1 MFDLFTEQGKISERE
16 YISRKAAKFWTIAGG
31 TSLSSVS
38 VGQYFVN
45 PITWATIT
53 ASLPELPDI
62 QRSERVP
69 EERPKKKESTLPK
82 HWRAKPAY
90 PGAKC

>member
-1 MFDLFTEQGKISERE
+1 MLGLFTPAGTFNQRE
-16 YISRKAAKFWTIAGG
+16 YVSRKHASFWKVFTAPVAG
-31 TSLSSVS
+31 TYTVS
-38 VGQYFVN
+38 GQYFVN
-45 PITWATIT
+45 PVAFDKLV
-53 ASLPELPDI
+53 SMVPEL